1 MSYGIQYRGEYQSP
15 MRDKRRYMVDIS
27 TKDYVGEVK
36 ELYFTGDGVVI
47 SHGGVD
53 DNELQPLKVSSA
65 TLNLEI
71 IDEEMSHLFSLDP
84 FQHRLQI
91 SELREMQTIPM
102 WNGYLA
108 TGSYSHPYKDPPY
121 QLTLQANDGLALLRS
136 LPYRRDDD
144 TLFDDV
150 LTLRGLFERLLA
162 PLADWMAIMI
172 WNLPKVSVAQEEET
186 VDIVGVSAR
195 AIYAALEEPTYY
207 DVLVAML
214 QLFGLQLAQECGRWI
229 IRPTMALASPV
240 RPAWWEDSIFKERLQ
255 GGGDIL
261 PIYEMGGSKGVSTSA
276 TLSML
281 PPLKALKVSRSNEDV
296 KIALQQSI
304 DNWQINF
311 EEGYYTAEKRSTI
324 EGVRIRMKGYNGTAD
339 PGGIWLHALDGQ
351 IYGGRA
357 TAKVQLDFNLY
368 PLQSSSVD
376 YGISYF
382 LVKSNE
388 SPFDLFEFS
397 HYFPSGGPTTIATV
411 KKDLYMW
418 NPNRT
423 QWERR
428 SAGTPLPTLNVFSPT
443 LEAKGSK
450 DISFNRIVPLS
461 TLEKVSSSVTFESL
475 PNEIGWESM
484 TLVVGISSISYNWAF
499 EITDM
504 QLTFLQNKLIE
515 AENNEARDY
524 EINSWGTESIDIDQK
539 FTTGVRIPISG
550 ELNPYIMEVVS
561 GAPVRG
567 YVVPS
572 RSMNFAGAL
581 AATLRSLRGDVTTE
595 IEGDIYTGQSVGF
608 ETVMRSAEGKYY
620 APVKIDNLLRR
631 GLTDMQLRE
640 ILPLSKMKEVNVGWS
655 VSSYVTFDTSIIFT
669 SPDLPGVS
677 HYDFLTQ
684 KLTTLLSTK
693 NPITLSSGVDCA
705 SVIEQIDGVYSAYA
719 WDESGRRLSYIYD
732 LANSD
737 ADMPISPA
745 YIRYDASNSTWVCVG
760 NSGSV
765 MSIYILSSAGE
776 VLDSSTKS
784 GVTVSRVCVFPNGFV
799 ISQNEGGSWWYS
811 HSISDTLEPWYR
823 SIDVAGVTDTMII
836 SVNYN
841 TVTIYPRTDGIDGYG
856 EAVYQAQG
864 VVEDANCALV
874 LITDRRGLFT
884 VFDARSL
891 TWREIQA
898 PNTRARGMIAGD
910 VVYIL
915 YVGMFYPHRILE
927 GDGYYTM
934 LDVDGNNIVD
944 SGYNELVCK
953 KYRYGN
959 S

>member
-15 MRDKRRYMVDIS
+15 MRDKRRYMVDIY

-91 SELREMQTIPM
+91 SELRDMQTIPM

-144 TLFDDV
+144 TLSDDV
-150 LTLRGLFERLLA
+150 LTLRRLFERLLA
-162 PLADWMAIMI
+162 PLADWMGVMI
-172 WNLPKVSVAQEEET
+172 WNLPKVSVAQDMET

-229 IRPTMALASPV
+229 IRPAMALASPV
-240 RPAWWEDSIFKERLQ
+240 RPAWWEDSIFKKRLQ

-261 PIYEMGGSKGVSTSA
+261 PIYEMGGSKGISTSA

-281 PPLKALKVSRSNEDV
+281 PPLKALSIKRSNEDAKV
-296 KIALQQSI
+296 TLEQSI
-304 DNWQINF
+304 ENWQSNF
-311 EEGYYTAEKRSTI
+311 EEGYFEAEKHATV
-324 EGVRIRMKGYNGTAD
+324 EGVRIRMGGGT
-339 PGGIWLHALDGQ
+339 PTLMTGGIWLYALPGEVR
-351 IYGGRA
+351 GGSNM
-357 TAKVQLDFNLY
+357 AKIQLDFNLY

-397 HYFPSGGPTTIATV
+397 HSTEGISYVRA
-411 KKDLYMW
+411 KRDLYRW
-418 NPNRT
+418 NS
-423 QWERR
+423 
-428 SAGTPLPTLNVFSPT
+428 SANAWNKMHKGMSVTTPIFAPADLVAQGK
-443 LEAKGSK
+443 E
-450 DISFNRIVPLS
+450 DIPFKRIVPLS
-461 TLEKVSSSVTFESL
+461 SLIEIPKSVTFDTI
-475 PNEIGWESM
+475 PNVEGWESM
-484 TLVVGISSISYNWAF
+484 TLVVGIVSDERRWAF
-499 EITDM
+499 EVTGM

-669 SPDLPGVS
+669 SADLPGVS

-684 KLTTLLSTK
+684 KLTNLLSTK

-884 VFDARSL
+884 IFDARSL